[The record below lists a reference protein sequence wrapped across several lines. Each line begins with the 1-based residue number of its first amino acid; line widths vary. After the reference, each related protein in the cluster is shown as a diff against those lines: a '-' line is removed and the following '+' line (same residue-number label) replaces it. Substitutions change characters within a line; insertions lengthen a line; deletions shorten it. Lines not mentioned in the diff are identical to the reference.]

1 MMKMNV
7 AQSVAKTL
15 REYDTKYFF
24 LMTGGDQ
31 DFWYAIEEAGIQFV
45 LARSE
50 NAAVYMADGYARI
63 SYKPAFVY
71 GQFGPGAANV
81 AAGMADPFWACSPV
95 VAITSSMSTRG
106 RYTPHYQELD
116 QTSMFNHVTKWNG
129 YVPSPNRAAELT
141 RNAIRFAVSGC
152 PGPTHLDIP
161 YDFFGLEIEVPEI
174 YAESSC
180 KEYPAFRCSADTS
193 KIVEAA
199 DFLLKAAR
207 PVIVAGSGVI
217 LSRAWD
223 DLVRVS
229 ELLSIPVA
237 TSLGGKGSIPEDHPL
252 SIGVVGK
259 YGRKSANDIVT
270 KSDLV
275 LFVGSKTGS
284 LVTNDFSIPKP
295 GTRIIHIDITP
306 DVQGRNYKTDV
317 SILADAKL
325 GLRALIDVIS
335 QKRVLRPLSNPWVDE
350 VRTATKQWKKEF
362 ESVAT
367 KPALPMKPQR
377 IMKILREILGKN
389 DIVVADTGYMG
400 GWTGVLFDVLSTGR
414 TYIRATGSLGWAFP
428 ASLGAK
434 LAAPD
439 RNVICVSGD
448 GGIGYHLP
456 ELETA
461 LRLKIPVVALVLNNK
476 SLAFEYH
483 DQKYLYDGKKILSGV
498 NDFLDVD
505 YGKVAL
511 AFGAYGQR
519 IEKAE
524 ELKDAI
530 KLAIDSGKPALI
542 DIIVSKEEIAPVTDY
557 EHVIERKI

>member
-1 MMKMNV
+1 
-7 AQSVAKTL
+7 
-15 REYDTKYFF
+15 
-24 LMTGGDQ
+24 
-31 DFWYAIEEAGIQFV
+31 
-45 LARSE
+45 
-50 NAAVYMADGYARI
+50 
-63 SYKPAFVY
+63 
-71 GQFGPGAANV
+71 
-81 AAGMADPFWACSPV
+81 
-95 VAITSSMSTRG
+95 
-106 RYTPHYQELD
+106 
-116 QTSMFNHVTKWNG
+116 
-129 YVPSPNRAAELT
+129 
-141 RNAIRFAVSGC
+141 
-152 PGPTHLDIP
+152 
-161 YDFFGLEIEVPEI
+161 
-174 YAESSC
+174 
-180 KEYPAFRCSADTS
+180 
-193 KIVEAA
+193 
-199 DFLLKAAR
+199 
-207 PVIVAGSGVI
+207 
-217 LSRAWD
+217 
-223 DLVRVS
+223 
-229 ELLSIPVA
+229 
-237 TSLGGKGSIPEDHPL
+237 
-252 SIGVVGK
+252 
-259 YGRKSANDIVT
+259 
-270 KSDLV
+270 
-275 LFVGSKTGS
+275 
-284 LVTNDFSIPKP
+284 
-295 GTRIIHIDITP
+295 
-306 DVQGRNYKTDV
+306 
-317 SILADAKL
+317 
-325 GLRALIDVIS
+325 
-335 QKRVLRPLSNPWVDE
+335 
-350 VRTATKQWKKEF
+350 
-362 ESVAT
+362 
-367 KPALPMKPQR
+367 MKPQR